1 MAVHLF
7 GATSSPGC
15 ANFALKSTANDY
27 ESEFGVAAAGCPR
40 NDFYID
46 DGLKSVPSIDEA
58 VTLISD
64 VKQMCKSGGFNL
76 HKFVSNSKDVIR
88 RIPESD
94 KADGVKEL
102 DLDLD
107 SLPLERALGVQWCIE
122 SDCFQ
127 FNIVLQD
134 KPCTRRGILSTIS
147 SIFDPLGF
155 VAPLLLDGKSILQEL
170 CRLDKAGMSR
180 YLTI

>member
-1 MAVHLF
+1 MV
-7 GATSSPGC
+7 TSLENQKNIEWPFICLEPPSLPGF

-27 ESEFGVAAAGCPR
+27 ESEFGVAAADCLR
-40 NDFYID
+40 NDFYVD

-107 SLPLERALGVQWCIE
+107 SLPLERALGVQWCM
-122 SDCFQ
+122 SLTAFS
-127 FNIVLQD
+127 L
-134 KPCTRRGILSTIS
+134 TS
-147 SIFDPLGF
+147 SYRTSHALEEEYFL
-155 VAPLLLDGKSILQEL
+155 
-170 CRLDKAGMSR
+170 
-180 YLTI
+180 